1 MLKEILSVAGR
12 NSEYCWAPA
21 AMADDRIVDPP
32 GSFLEDFV
40 VAESDERE
48 QVWETDTEFSLDWS
62 GSFEAPRE
70 FECMGELVLD
80 IAAEPSQME
89 QVCESLSQSV
99 EGDILYALSG
109 PEGISIFCA
118 VTDTTSFIASVPRIP
133 SVASWV
139 LTYR

>member
-12 NSEYCWAPA
+12 NSEYRWAPV
-21 AMADDRIVDPP
+21 AMADDRIVDSP
-32 GSFLEDFV
+32 GSFFEDLV

-62 GSFEAPRE
+62 GSFESPRD

-80 IAAEPSQME
+80 IAAEPSEME

-99 EGDILYALSG
+99 KGDILHALSK

-118 VTDTTSFIASVPRIP
+118 GG
-133 SVASWV
+133 
-139 LTYR
+139 Y